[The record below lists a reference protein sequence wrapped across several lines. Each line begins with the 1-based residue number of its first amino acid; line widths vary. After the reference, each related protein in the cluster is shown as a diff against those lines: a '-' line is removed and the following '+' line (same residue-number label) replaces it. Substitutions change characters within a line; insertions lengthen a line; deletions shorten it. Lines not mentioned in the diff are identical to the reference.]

1 VKDDLS
7 VRPMFRRLL
16 ANQEV
21 EEGENARFDIRVT
34 GFPKP
39 VVEWLVHLVLLLI
52 SNPALLLRF

>member
-1 VKDDLS
+1 MINLNFFRAAKPIKEDLS

-39 VVEWLVHLVLLLI
+39 TVEW
-52 SNPALLLRF
+52 